1 MKSIQLLTSTVED
14 LWSVTY
20 GVIAGWGVTVTILV
34 VALVYL
40 TIRSFNLQKRLEKL
54 ENRIVTEVRDLS
66 FRIDKR

>member
-20 GVIAGWGVTVTILV
+20 GVIAGWGVTVTVLII
-34 VALVYL
+34 ALVYL

-54 ENRIVTEVRDLS
+54 ENRVVTDVRDLS

>member
-20 GVIAGWGVTVTILV
+20 GVIAGWGVTVTVLV

-54 ENRIVTEVRDLS
+54 ENRVVTEVRDLS

>member
-40 TIRSFNLQKRLEKL
+40 TIRFFNLQKRLEKL

>member
-40 TIRSFNLQKRLEKL
+40 TIRSFNLQNRLEKL